1 VELKKNIGELAEQ
14 CIEARDIFLV
24 EVDIKGN
31 TNNQKIQVF
40 IDGDQSEDIDECS
53 RISRKLSGML
63 EESGLIAGSYVIE
76 VSSPGVSRP
85 LKYLRQYPKH
95 IGRDLEIVKKDKS
108 KIKCELLDVTD
119 EEIVISI
126 VKGKSKKILPD
137 KNLKMSFSE
146 IDSAKVLVR
155 F

>member
-1 VELKKNIGELAEQ
+1 LAEQ

-24 EVDIKGN
+24 EVDVKGN
-31 TNNQKIQVF
+31 PNNQKIQVF
-40 IDGDQSEDIDECS
+40 IDGDQSVDIDECS
-53 RISRKLSGML
+53 RISRNLSGLL
-63 EESGLIAGSYVIE
+63 EESDLIAGRYVIE

-126 VKGKSKKILPD
+126 LKGKSQKILPD